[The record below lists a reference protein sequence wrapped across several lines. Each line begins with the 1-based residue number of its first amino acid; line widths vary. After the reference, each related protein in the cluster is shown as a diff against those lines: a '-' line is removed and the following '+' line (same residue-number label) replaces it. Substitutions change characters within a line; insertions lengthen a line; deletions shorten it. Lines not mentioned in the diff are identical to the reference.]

1 MVFSV
6 FLCRKVAALTI
17 LAYSPVDS
25 PVYTQDSRTV
35 LDLHTALFTSPSA
48 DTSRS
53 LARNLV
59 DQ

>member
-35 LDLHTALFTSPSA
+35 LDLKHSSFYITIGRYLQIACEEFS
-48 DTSRS
+48 
-53 LARNLV
+53 
-59 DQ
+59 